1 MMAYFYATFPWKSS
15 LRNAYIRLSAADEVA
30 ANQRMSDFYGD
41 SWSFL
46 YTEADFE
53 KMPEKY
59 SLYEVELGTRNS
71 DWPPE
76 ERMND
81 TMKHWIDN
89 AGYQD
94 LLTKL
99 RFEPVGSPWFSGECG
114 EYLMA
119 KLKERKA
126 KLSEAEQVRV
136 SKAVGW
142 EKK

>member
-1 MMAYFYATFPWKSS
+1 MAYFYATFPWKSS
-15 LRNAYIRLSAADEVA
+15 LRNAYIRLNAEDAVA
-30 ANQRMSDFYGD
+30 AQEKMNQCYGD
-41 SWSFL
+41 KWAFIYDESEFAGQV
-46 YTEADFE
+46 ER
-53 KMPEKY
+53 Y
-59 SLYEVELGTRNS
+59 SLYEVELGTKNF

-81 TMKHWIDN
+81 TMKHWVDD
-89 AGYQD
+89 ASYQD

-119 KLKERKA
+119 KLREKKA
-126 KLSEAEQVRV
+126 KLSEAEQARI
-136 SKAVGW
+136 SKVVGW